1 MGNPAGDKRKLKEK
15 RRMRQEQRLGP
26 GAYLPKDERAQ
37 LQAEIKAGEAAVKAA
52 NEAKAKQKAAA
63 KPAEAEK
70 AVF

>member
-26 GAYLPKDERAQ
+26 GAYLPKDQRAE
-37 LQAEIKAGEAAVKAA
+37 LQAAIKVGEAAVKAA

-63 KPAEAEK
+63 KTAEAK
-70 AVF
+70 